1 MPTADESTR
10 FDVIL
15 GVGNPLMGDDG
26 LGISVVARLRAGWGG
41 DEESALM
48 LVDGGTWGMNLLPI
62 IEQARRLLIV
72 DAIDR
77 GAEPGTF
84 VTLQRDEIPRYLGRT
99 LSPHQ
104 LDLREV
110 LALAELRGTLPEE
123 TTAVGIQPERIEL
136 SLMLSPVVSATV
148 PALLD
153 DIEFRLRRWGYAP
166 RAVEV
171 TNA

>member
-1 MPTADESTR
+1 MADADALY
-10 FDVIL
+10 DVIL

-26 LGISVVARLRAGWGG
+26 LGISVVARLRALWGRD
-41 DEESALM
+41 DEPELM

-77 GAEPGTF
+77 DTEPGTF
-84 VTLQRDEIPRYLGRT
+84 VTLHRDEIPRYLGRT

-123 TTAVGIQPERIEL
+123 TTAVGIQPANIEL
-136 SLMLSPVVSATV
+136 SLELSAEVSATL

>member
-1 MPTADESTR
+1 MDDGGS
-10 FDVIL
+10 FYDVIL

-26 LGISVVARLRAGWGG
+26 LGIAVVARLRAQWD
-41 DEESALM
+41 DEPELM

-77 GAEPGTF
+77 DTEPGTF
-84 VTLQRDEIPRYLGRT
+84 VTLHRDEIPRYLGRT

-123 TTAVGIQPERIEL
+123 TTAIGIQPEHLEL
-136 SLMLSPVVSATV
+136 SLELSPVVSATL
-148 PALLD
+148 PALLE

-166 RAVEV
+166 RPLESA
-171 TNA
+171 NA